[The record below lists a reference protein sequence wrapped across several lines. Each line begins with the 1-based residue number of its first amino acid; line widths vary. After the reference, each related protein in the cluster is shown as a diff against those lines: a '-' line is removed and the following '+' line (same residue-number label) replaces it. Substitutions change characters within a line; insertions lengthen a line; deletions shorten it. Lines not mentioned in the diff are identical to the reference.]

1 MIKTLIYFFLP
12 SNLEKKKYRIKAFPL
27 YNRCKGLFATNYTRK
42 FFMGKIG
49 EFKYP
54 SGSDFEEEQKHLKS
68 ARKYGFSKGFS
79 SLLAITGD
87 AKAVVQ

>member
-1 MIKTLIYFFLP
+1 
-12 SNLEKKKYRIKAFPL
+12 
-27 YNRCKGLFATNYTRK
+27 
-42 FFMGKIG
+42 MGKIG